1 MFSAS
6 YRVFD
11 RFSVTFGNA
20 RHTQSACTGVDIHLE
35 VNWCENGVVKLFKG
49 SGEDLENSRAG
60 FGVLTRKDAKEGIPL
75 GFGCLLVNDDR
86 SLTSAFVDGA
96 GPTEDAGKSKTVQ
109 FGVAVI
115 ALIDLHADNS
125 LAKPVRWEGI
135 ELARAAVGAI
145 AVGKL
150 AGLYH
155 PFRIRH
161 GISS

>member
-6 YRVFD
+6 YRVLD
-11 RFSVTFGNA
+11 RFSVTFGDA
-20 RHTQSACTGVDIHLE
+20 RYTQSACTGVDIHLE
-35 VNWCENGVVKLFKG
+35 VNWCENGVVKLLKG
-49 SGEDLENSRAG
+49 GGKNLENGCSG
-60 FGVLTRKDAKEGIPL
+60 FGVLTRKDAKERFPL
-75 GFGCLLVNDDR
+75 GFGCLLVNDHR
-86 SLTSAFVDGA
+86 GLTSTFVDGA
-96 GPTEDAGKSKTVQ
+96 GPTKDAGKSNTVQ
-109 FGVAVI
+109 LGVAVI

-125 LAKPVRWEGI
+125 LAKSVRWEGI